1 MAKIN
6 ELVLA
11 TPKGLVLLSSWLVS
25 QGYPYE
31 LLQRYRNGGWLK
43 PIGKG
48 AMVKASDPLKL
59 AGALSALQLQLK
71 TNIHVGGRSALELNG
86 NTHYLHLDDSEIAL
100 FALGR
105 TEIPHWLSNNQWD
118 LNYRVFKQSIFVN
131 DQLGMTAFIDG
142 EVEMNI
148 SSPTRAMMECLA
160 LTPKEFSIHEA
171 YELMEGL
178 ATLRPTQVQE
188 LMESCKSIKVKRLF
202 LYFAE
207 RAGHAWFKYI
217 DQSKINLGSGNR
229 SLTPNGKLVPKYKLV
244 LPKELTE

>member
-1 MAKIN
+1 M
-6 ELVLA
+6 LA

-31 LLQRYRNGGWLK
+31 LQQRYRIGGWLK
-43 PIGKG
+43 TIGKG
-48 AMVKASDPLKL
+48 AMIKSGDPLML
-59 AGALSALQLQLK
+59 SGALSALQFQMK
-71 TNIHVGGRSALELNG
+71 SNIHLGGRSALALKG
-86 NTHYLHLDDSEIAL
+86 NTHYLQLGSPELTL
-100 FALGR
+100 FAPGQTVLPLWFVKN
-105 TEIPHWLSNNQWD
+105 IWD
-118 LNYRVFKQSIFVN
+118 FDYRIFKQSIFVN
-131 DQLGMTAFIDG
+131 DHLEMTAFIDG
-142 EVEMNI
+142 EIEMNI
-148 SSPTRAMMECLA
+148 SSPTRALMECLA
-160 LTPKEFSIHEA
+160 LTPKAFSLHEA

-178 ATLRPTQVQE
+178 ATLRPTKVQE
-188 LMESCKSIKVKRLF
+188 LLENCHSVKVKRLF